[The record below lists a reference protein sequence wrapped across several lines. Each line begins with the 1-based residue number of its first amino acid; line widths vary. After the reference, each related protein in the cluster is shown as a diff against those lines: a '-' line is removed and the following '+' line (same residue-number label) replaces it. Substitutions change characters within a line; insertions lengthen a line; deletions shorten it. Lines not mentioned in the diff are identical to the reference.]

1 MCIIMIS
8 RDGLDPSVA
17 RKARVYI
24 DSYVDEILDDIARVN
39 GTSRQRGH
47 GMGDF
52 FVANR
57 QPAYQPQ
64 KGGGFGKF
72 LGSLFRSVRPM
83 FMPTLKTLGKHALS
97 TSIAVVGD
105 VARGHDWREAAKRRF
120 SETGE
125 EIVGEV
131 QNKVQKLMTGSGVH
145 HHFHHQSKK
154 RPYSSDY
161 EYAADFLEGRDVA
174 GNEGEPSNKKRKM
187 EAKLKLLSIKPPPGA
202 TAGNISNR
210 KRSRSVSV
218 KPSAEGEGCA
228 PSKKRKK
235 SKKSKSK
242 PKSEKQKTP
251 KSKKA
256 KKPKSKKAKK
266 SKSKES
272 KKKNKTKKGKKKSKK
287 SKNLET

>member
-39 GTSRQRGH
+39 GTPRQRGH

-131 QNKVQKLMTGSGVH
+131 QNKVQKLMTGSG
-145 HHFHHQSKK
+145 
-154 RPYSSDY
+154 
-161 EYAADFLEGRDVA
+161 ECIII
-174 GNEGEPSNKKRKM
+174 
-187 EAKLKLLSIKPPPGA
+187 SII
-202 TAGNISNR
+202 NL
-210 KRSRSVSV
+210 
-218 KPSAEGEGCA
+218 
-228 PSKKRKK
+228 
-235 SKKSKSK
+235 
-242 PKSEKQKTP
+242 
-251 KSKKA
+251 
-256 KKPKSKKAKK
+256 
-266 SKSKES
+266 
-272 KKKNKTKKGKKKSKK
+272 KKGPTLQIMSMLQI
-287 SKNLET
+287 SWRAEMLQAMRGNHQTKN

>member
-1 MCIIMIS
+1 MSIIMIS

-17 RKARVYI
+17 RKARVYR

-39 GTSRQRGH
+39 GTPRQRGH

-57 QPAYQPQ
+57 QPVYQPQ

-83 FMPTLKTLGKHALS
+83 FMSTLKKLGKHALS

-161 EYAADFLEGRDVA
+161 EYAADFLEGKDVV

-187 EAKLKLLSIKPPPGA
+187 EAKLKLLSIKSPPGA
-202 TAGNISNR
+202 EGNISNR

-218 KPSAEGEGCA
+218 KPSAEGEGCVL
-228 PSKKRKK
+228 SKKARKSKK
-235 SKKSKSK
+235 SKKSK
-242 PKSEKQKTP
+242 PKT
-251 KSKKA
+251 
-256 KKPKSKKAKK
+256 KK
-266 SKSKES
+266 SKRSIK
-272 KKKNKTKKGKKKSKK
+272 
-287 SKNLET
+287 LP

>member
-1 MCIIMIS
+1 MYL
-8 RDGLDPSVA
+8 GLN
-17 RKARVYI
+17 I
-24 DSYVDEILDDIARVN
+24 DWLLAMFI
-39 GTSRQRGH
+39 
-47 GMGDF
+47 
-52 FVANR
+52 
-57 QPAYQPQ
+57 PA
-64 KGGGFGKF
+64 
-72 LGSLFRSVRPM
+72 
-83 FMPTLKTLGKHALS
+83 LKKLGKHALS
-97 TSIAVVGD
+97 TSVAVVGD
-105 VARGHDWREAAKRRF
+105 VSRGHDWRESAKRRF

-131 QNKVQKLMTGSGVH
+131 QNKVQSLMTGSGVH

-202 TAGNISNR
+202 EGNISNR

-242 PKSEKQKTP
+242 PKSEKKKKP

-256 KKPKSKKAKK
+256 KKPKSKKSKK

-287 SKNLET
+287 SKNLETAIQLGSGLGWL